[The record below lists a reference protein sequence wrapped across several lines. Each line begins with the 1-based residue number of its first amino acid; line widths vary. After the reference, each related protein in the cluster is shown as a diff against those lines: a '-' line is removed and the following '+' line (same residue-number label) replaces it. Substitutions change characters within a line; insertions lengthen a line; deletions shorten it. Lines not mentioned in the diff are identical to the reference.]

1 MSRNVTHKCLYCDN
15 RYTRQDLV
23 THIEEE
29 HEHEIPEGFT
39 AFRLVFNYVNHKPLT
54 YHGKC
59 TECGSDTPWD
69 ENKGR
74 YDRQC
79 GRKAC
84 HDSYVKKFEENM
96 MKTRGVTRIS
106 TTEEGQKK
114 MLAARK
120 ISGTYTFRDGGKKTY
135 CGSYE
140 KKALEFMDKVLEIKS
155 ADIMAPGPI
164 LEYQHEGKT
173 HIYITDFYY
182 QPYNLIIEVKD
193 GGDNP
198 NKRNMPEY
206 RQKQIEKE
214 RYIIKN
220 TNYNYL
226 RLTNNDLQQ
235 LMSIFVM
242 LKLQMIEN
250 TGERVIHVNENMN
263 PLNEYM
269 NALMSGKVVGLND
282 SDAYIVNY
290 IPKRVFADEPG
301 ENEKYNINEYDF
313 NFGVTNGTFTKI
325 IHTNEDCKLVL
336 TDLKDEVNLKYASF
350 YKLGKSIKE
359 VSEILSPYMGELALS
374 SFIYEKLTGKT
385 LYTLDQVSFTLE
397 KVKGFVDIPELVK
410 DTILEN
416 KVDKLEKS
424 VKEVLQEWIGTIS
437 SV

>member
-1 MSRNVTHKCLYCDN
+1 MSRNVTYKCPYCEN

-23 THIEEE
+23 THIDEE
-29 HEHEIPEGFT
+29 HEYEIPEGFS
-39 AFRLVFNYVNHKPLT
+39 AFRLVFNYVNRKPLS

-59 TECGSDTPWD
+59 TECSASTPWD

-79 GRKAC
+79 GKKAC

-106 TTEEGQKK
+106 STEEGQKK

-120 ISGTYTFRDGGKKTY
+120 ISGTYKFRDGVEKTY

-140 KKALEFMDKVLEIKS
+140 RKALEFMDKVLEIKS
-155 ADIMAPGPI
+155 SDILTPGPI
-164 LEYQHEGKT
+164 LEYQHQGKT

-198 NKRNMPEY
+198 NRRNMPEY

-214 RYIIKN
+214 QYIIKY

-235 LMSIFVM
+235 LMSTFVL
-242 LKLQMIEN
+242 LKLQMVEN
-250 TGERVIHVNENMN
+250 TGERVIQVNENVT

-269 NALMSGKVVGLND
+269 NALMSGKVVGLED

-290 IPKRVFADEPG
+290 LPKQTFTGEPS
-301 ENEKYNINEYDF
+301 EAELAAKARKRQIA
-313 NFGVTNGTFTKI
+313 VSNGTFSNIVHVDEDGILSTGKFNEI
-325 IHTNEDCKLVL
+325 IDA
-336 TDLKDEVNLKYASF
+336 ASASY
-350 YKLGKSIKE
+350 YKLDKTIKE
-359 VSEILSPYMGELALS
+359 VSKVLESFLGELVPEY
-374 SFIYEKLTGKT
+374 FIYESLTGNK
-385 LYTLDQVSFTLE
+385 LYTFDQIPFTLE
-397 KVKGFVDIPELVK
+397 CIDMQIPNIPEIVK
-410 DTILEN
+410 NTILP
-416 KVDKLEKS
+416 DKLGDIEKS
-424 VKEVLQEWIGTIS
+424 IEEVIKHG
-437 SV
+437 

>member
-59 TECGSDTPWD
+59 TECGSATPWD

-79 GRKAC
+79 GRKVC

-250 TGERVIHVNENMN
+250 TGERVIHVNENIS

-269 NALMSGKVVGLND
+269 NALMTGKVIGLND

-290 IPKRVFADEPG
+290 LPRQTFTVDPSEAEVSIKNRKRKIAVS
-301 ENEKYNINEYDF
+301 
-313 NFGVTNGTFTKI
+313 NGTFSNIVYVDEDGILSTGKFNEI
-325 IHTNEDCKLVL
+325 IDP
-336 TDLKDEVNLKYASF
+336 KDAEY
-350 YKLGKSIKE
+350 YKLDKTIKE
-359 VSEILSPYMGELALS
+359 VSDILKPHLGEFVYEYFVYESLTEKK
-374 SFIYEKLTGKT
+374 IYTF
-385 LYTLDQVSFTLE
+385 DQIPFTLE
-397 KVKGFVDIPELVK
+397 KIKGFVDIPELVK

-424 VKEVLQEWIGTIS
+424 VKEVLQEWTSTIS